1 MSFLHE
7 NKETNRLLFFA
18 IILCLILN
26 TPYPSYILV
35 IDTLDIDTLDI
46 DTFDLLFGDFNNSGL
61 MR

>member
-35 IDTLDIDTLDI
+35 IDTLDIDT
-46 DTFDLLFGDFNNSGL
+46 FDLLFGDFNNSGL

>member
-26 TPYPSYILV
+26 TPYPCYILV
-35 IDTLDIDTLDI
+35 IDTLDI